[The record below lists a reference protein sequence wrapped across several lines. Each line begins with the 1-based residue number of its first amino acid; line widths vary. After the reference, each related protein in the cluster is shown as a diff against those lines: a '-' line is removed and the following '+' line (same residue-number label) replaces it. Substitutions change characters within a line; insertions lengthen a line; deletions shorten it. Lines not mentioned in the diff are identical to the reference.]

1 MNTILLFGSNGLL
14 GNDIRKK
21 AEGRFNIIAPSS
33 SECDLL
39 KPGIAAEFIERISP
53 DIIINSAAMTNVDD
67 AELHKEKAMQINAY
81 AVREI
86 AKAAKEKNILFVH
99 ISTDY
104 VFNGTSDRPYSEED
118 PRNAAN
124 FYGYTKVMAEE
135 FIQEA
140 AEDMLIFRVAWL
152 IGKRRKTLFDMIRE
166 FDGEHLKIIDDQWGD
181 PTFSFWAAEIIL
193 ESIEKSIPRGI
204 YNLTSSANITRYE
217 FARKLKE
224 KLGLKF
230 ELSAIGST
238 ALKRP
243 ALRPRATSLINQKLS
258 MALKRNLP
266 SWEEQLD
273 LFLQG

>member
-1 MNTILLFGSNGLL
+1 MNTILLLGSNGLL
-14 GNDIRKK
+14 GNDIRIK
-21 AEGRFNIIAPSS
+21 AEGRFNIIAPAS

-39 KPGIAAEFIERISP
+39 KPGIAAEFIERASP

-67 AELHKEKAMQINAY
+67 AELHKEKALQINAY

-86 AKAAKEKNILFVH
+86 AKAANEKNILFVH

-104 VFNGTSDRPYSEED
+104 VFNGTSDKPYSEED
-118 PRNAAN
+118 PRNAAD
-124 FYGYTKVMAEE
+124 FYGYTKIMAEE

-140 AEDMLIFRVAWL
+140 TDNFLIFRVAWL
-152 IGKRRKTLFDMIRE
+152 IGKRRKTLFNMIRE

-181 PTFSFWAAEIIL
+181 PTFSFWAAEIIQ
-193 ESIEKSIPRGI
+193 ESIEKGIPRGI
-204 YNLTSSANITRYE
+204 YNLTSSANITRFE
-217 FARKLKE
+217 FAKKLKE
-224 KLGLKF
+224 KFGLKF
-230 ELSAIGST
+230 ELSAIGSS

-258 MALKRNLP
+258 MTLKRKLP